1 MTTSPSDLEDVVVH
15 VVDDDDDLRE
25 SLVWLLGSV
34 GIQAKHHPDADSFFA
49 AYDQSRP
56 ACVVVDVRMP
66 VVSGFQVQ
74 ERLKALES
82 PAPVIFCS
90 AHGDIQMSVR
100 ALQRGA
106 VTFLEK
112 PYEPQQ
118 MIDVVQESLSTAVA
132 RFRQQVERRDVVR
145 RLSTLTQREREVLR
159 LVVTGLPS
167 QNIAR
172 RLGTSVKT
180 IDVHRARIRVKTEAE
195 SIATLVRDVLSN
207 GIDV

>member
-1 MTTSPSDLEDVVVH
+1 MTTAGGDLPDVVVH
-15 VVDDDDDLRE
+15 IVDDDDDLRA

-34 GIQAKHHPDADSFFA
+34 GIHALAHPDAGSFFA
-49 AYDQSRP
+49 AYDQGRP
-56 ACVVVDVRMP
+56 ACVVIDVRMP
-66 VVSGFQVQ
+66 GVSGFQVQ
-74 ERLKALES
+74 ERLNELDS
-82 PAPVIFCS
+82 PAEVIFCS

-118 MIDVVQESLSTAVA
+118 MIDVVQETLTTAAA
-132 RFRQQVERRDVVR
+132 RFRHHVERQEVVR
-145 RLSTLTQREREVLR
+145 RLSTLTGREREVLR
-159 LVVTGLPS
+159 LVVEGLPS

-180 IDVHRARIRVKTEAE
+180 VDVHRTRIKSKTESE
-195 SIATLVRDVLSN
+195 SIATLVRDVLQN
-207 GIDV
+207 GIEV

>member
-1 MTTSPSDLEDVVVH
+1 MIGDVVVH
-15 VVDDDDDLRE
+15 IVDDDDDLRE
-25 SLVWLLGSV
+25 SLIWLLDSV
-34 GIQAKHHPDADSFFA
+34 GIHAVDHRDADSFFA
-49 AYDQSRP
+49 AYDESRP
-56 ACVVVDVRMP
+56 ACVIVDVRMP
-66 VVSGFQVQ
+66 MISGFQVQ
-74 ERLKALES
+74 ERLNELES
-82 PAPVIFCS
+82 PAPLIFCS

-118 MIDVVQESLSTAVA
+118 MIDIVQECLATAVD
-132 RFRQQVERRDVVR
+132 RFREYRERREVVH

-195 SIATLVRDVLSN
+195 SIATLVRDVLKN
-207 GIDV
+207 GIEV

>member
-1 MTTSPSDLEDVVVH
+1 MIDDVVVH
-15 VVDDDDDLRE
+15 IVDDDDDLRE
-25 SLVWLLGSV
+25 SLIWLLDSV
-34 GIQAKHHPDADSFFA
+34 GIRAADHRDADSFFA

-56 ACVVVDVRMP
+56 ACVIVDVRMP
-66 VVSGFQVQ
+66 IISGFQVQ
-74 ERLKALES
+74 ERLNELES
-82 PAPVIFCS
+82 PAEVIFCS

-118 MIDVVQESLSTAVA
+118 MIDIVQECLATAVV
-132 RFRQQVERRDVVR
+132 RFREHRQRREVVD

-195 SIATLVRDVLSN
+195 SIATLVRDVLKN
-207 GIDV
+207 AIEV